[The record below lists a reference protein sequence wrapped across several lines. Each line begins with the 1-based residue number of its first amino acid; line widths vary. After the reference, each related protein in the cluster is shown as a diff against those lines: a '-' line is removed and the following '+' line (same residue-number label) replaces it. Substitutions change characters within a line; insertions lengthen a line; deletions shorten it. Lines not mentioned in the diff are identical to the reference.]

1 MIKGNKMKVLDQSTQ
16 LVYRIEDRLGKG
28 PYIGKTSAPN
38 SWHRKSI
45 CNHNAEKRP
54 GPYQCD
60 IMREMSDYHLGRHH
74 FAFSTMKQLERWF
87 TKTDRE
93 LLHEDGYH
101 ISVYRVPREHY
112 IRATNQCIFVRRH
125 SELVETIYMKEQV
138 TKQSKKKRK

>member
-1 MIKGNKMKVLDQSTQ
+1 MKVLDQSK
-16 LVYRIEDRLGKG
+16 LVYRIEDRLGNG
-28 PYIGKTSAPN
+28 PYMGKTSSDS

-54 GPYQCD
+54 GPHQCN
-60 IMREMSDYHLGRHH
+60 IMREMSDYHLGRYH

-101 ISVYRVPREHY
+101 ISVYRVPREYY
-112 IRATNQCIFVRRH
+112 INATNQCIFVRRH
-125 SELVETIYMKEQV
+125 SILVETIYMNEQV
-138 TKQSKKKRK
+138 TKQSKKKRL